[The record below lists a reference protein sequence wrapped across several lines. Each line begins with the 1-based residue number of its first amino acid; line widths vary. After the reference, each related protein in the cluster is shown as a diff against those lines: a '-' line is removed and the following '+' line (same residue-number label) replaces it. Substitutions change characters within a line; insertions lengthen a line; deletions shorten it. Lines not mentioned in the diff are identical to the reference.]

1 MPVMESGNAMGIRNT
16 GKSKLKSVRQIAVIK
31 RIKETGF
38 FKIIL
43 LR

>member
-1 MPVMESGNAMGIRNT
+1 MESGSAMGIRNT
-16 GKSKLKSVRQIAVIK
+16 GKSQLESVKQIAVIK

-38 FKIIL
+38 LKIIL